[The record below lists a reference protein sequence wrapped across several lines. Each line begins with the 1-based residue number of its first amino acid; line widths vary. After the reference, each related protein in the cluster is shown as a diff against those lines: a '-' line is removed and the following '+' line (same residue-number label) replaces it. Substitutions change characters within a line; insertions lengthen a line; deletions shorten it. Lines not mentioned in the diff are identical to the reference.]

1 MSSTHHLID
10 FTWLVNIIYLLTS
23 AGLWKSEGWG
33 RSNQGSSFSC
43 QGEGGSANTG
53 RGLGAF
59 SWQNGSAEGKVSE
72 EPWDSSSG
80 VSAEL
85 LPALN
90 LPVWVEWTFGYSG
103 NRKQAW
109 HEKLWRLRKSRK
121 GWQRLSGKKE
131 WRGLR
136 ENRMERL
143 CKWEVVMGKMAE
155 DKGVAVC
162 LLQNQILWVVIS
174 LIFFSPIPLKT

>member
-1 MSSTHHLID
+1 MGKEQSGKQFQLPRGGWQCRHGQRFGS
-10 FTWLVNIIYLLTS
+10 LLL
-23 AGLWKSEGWG
+23 AE
-33 RSNQGSSFSC
+33 
-43 QGEGGSANTG
+43 
-53 RGLGAF
+53 
-59 SWQNGSAEGKVSE
+59 WQHEGKVSE

-131 WRGLR
+131 WCGLR

-162 LLQNQILWVVIS
+162 LLQNQILWVVIA
-174 LIFFSPIPLKT
+174 LIFFSPIPLKTWCFDRILLIDTSVL